1 MQRTQQDVYQDI
13 PELKRVEVPRDDH
26 RREVKSYVLRSGYLH
41 ESDLQSL
48 KRYFPQYG
56 IPYRDEVTD
65 FPALFPKRQPL
76 CVEIGFGM
84 GDATL
89 RIAKERPQYDYLG
102 LEVFLTGFARLM
114 RRVGDE
120 AIPNLRLM
128 RFDAVTVL
136 RTMVADGSVSAFH
149 IFFPD
154 PWQKHRQQKRRL
166 IQPPFASL
174 LAQKLEKGGYIYCVT
189 DWEEYAEQIKEVLGA
204 TEGLVNPYGGYAD
217 PRPWRPQTHFEE
229 KGLAAQRPIREI
241 WVEKQ

>member
-1 MQRTQQDVYQDI
+1 MQRTQQDVYQDL
-13 PELKRVEVPRDDH
+13 PELKRVEVPREDQ

-41 ESDLQSL
+41 ASDLQAL
-48 KRYFPQYG
+48 KAYFPTYG
-56 IPYRDEVTD
+56 IPYRDGVTD
-65 FPALFPKRQPL
+65 FSAWFPTKQPL

-89 RIAKERPQYDYLG
+89 RIAKERPSYNYLG

-114 RRVGDE
+114 RNIGDE
-120 AIPNLRLM
+120 RLSNIRLM

-136 RTMVADGSVSAFH
+136 RTMVADSSVSGFH

-166 IQPPFASL
+166 IQPPFAEL
-174 LAQKLEKGGYIYCVT
+174 LCKKLVPGGYIYCVT
-189 DWEEYAEQIKEVLGA
+189 DWEAYAEQMLEVFGGTPA
-204 TEGLVNPYGGYAD
+204 LVNPYGGYAES
-217 PRPWRPQTHFEE
+217 RAWRPKTHFEE

-241 WVEKQ
+241 WVEKR